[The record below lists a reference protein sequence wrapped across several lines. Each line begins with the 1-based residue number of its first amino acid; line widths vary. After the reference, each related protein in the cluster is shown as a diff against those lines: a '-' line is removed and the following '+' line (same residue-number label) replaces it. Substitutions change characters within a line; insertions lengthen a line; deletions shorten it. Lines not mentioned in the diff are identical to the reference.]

1 MEIKKYTNAN
11 VSAELMAKKGRGNGC
26 PFLFSTTLL
35 ITWDDNIPA
44 EPASIIS
51 ALVNPFVCP
60 VAIET
65 TTIKKDTQHRPSI
78 PHVTP

>member
-1 MEIKKYTNAN
+1 MEIEKYINAN
-11 VSAELMAKKGRGNGC
+11 VSAELIAKKGRGNGC

-35 ITWDDNIPA
+35 INRDDNIPT

-51 ALVNPFVCP
+51 ALVNPLVCP

-65 TTIKKDTQHRPSI
+65 TTIKMDTQHRPSI
-78 PHVTP
+78 AHVAP